1 MESRLREEVLQ
12 EVQRSGGGYAVVNH
26 ETEEG
31 QVYHALERV
40 HNVQTPA
47 EVFQML
53 QVTMHDGT
61 C

>member
-12 EVQRSGGGYAVVNH
+12 EVQRSGGGFAVVNH
-26 ETEEG
+26 ETEGG

-53 QVTMHDGT
+53 QVRP
-61 C
+61 